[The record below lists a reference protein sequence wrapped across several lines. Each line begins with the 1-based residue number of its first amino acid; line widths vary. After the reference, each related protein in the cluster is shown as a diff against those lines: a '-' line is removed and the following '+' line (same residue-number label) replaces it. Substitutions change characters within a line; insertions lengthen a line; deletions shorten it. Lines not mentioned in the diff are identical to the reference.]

1 VARRDYYNI
10 LGVKRNATPDDIK
23 KAYRALAM
31 KYHPDRNP
39 DDIDAERRFREVLEA
54 YETLSDPEQR
64 VRFDRMGPLYKPN
77 GAPPTPEEMG
87 EILRELAGGLF
98 GKRRR
103 GEAGEDLRFT
113 LTVSLEE
120 VGTGAEK
127 TLEVSRQITCKRCGG
142 CSADPDGGRR
152 ECEPCGGSGRSPTR
166 RLLRQECARCDG
178 RGFIVV
184 KKCTRCGGG
193 GRHGVEDR
201 LKVKVPRGV
210 ATGQKLKLRGRGN
223 APRGAAPAGDLFVV
237 LNVAEHP
244 LFRRRGADLICEVPV
259 TYAEAV
265 LGGEIA
271 VPTLDGATTIRVPP
285 ATPSGKLLRLTGR
298 GLPRADRKGRGDLHL
313 KVVVEIPAGLGPEQR
328 GALERAIAL
337 LGADSHPRRSAFD
350 AAVQER
356 A

>member
-1 VARRDYYNI
+1 MSA
-10 LGVKRNATPDDIK
+10 
-23 KAYRALAM
+23 
-31 KYHPDRNP
+31 
-39 DDIDAERRFREVLEA
+39 
-54 YETLSDPEQR
+54 
-64 VRFDRMGPLYKPN
+64 
-77 GAPPTPEEMG
+77 
-87 EILRELAGGLF
+87 ILRDMASGLF
-98 GKRRR
+98 GKRKR
-103 GEAGEDLRFT
+103 GEPGEDLRFT

-120 VGTGAEK
+120 VAAGAEK
-127 TLEVSRQITCKRCGG
+127 VLDVSRQVTCRRCAGEG
-142 CSADPDGGRR
+142 ADPEGGRR

-166 RLLRQECARCDG
+166 RLLRQDCARCDG
-178 RGFIVV
+178 AGYVV
-184 KKCTRCGGG
+184 IKKCSRCDGS

-223 APRGAAPAGDLFVV
+223 APRGAAPPGDLFVI
-237 LNVAEHP
+237 LSVAEHP

-265 LGGEIA
+265 LGGELT

-313 KVVVEIPAGLGPEQR
+313 KVVVEIPTDLGPEQR
-328 GALERAIAL
+328 SALERATAL
-337 LGADSHPRRSAFD
+337 LGTDSHPRRSAFD